1 VFEVL
6 PVQPGERIVGP
17 VPNEIQSLIARIDR
31 LTEQV
36 RGSGGELPLLHELKR
51 AADELEER
59 ARLYL
64 GLPPDPEG
72 EDPFAF
78 RRVEDGTLVLVWL
91 GEF

>member
-1 VFEVL
+1 MVDS
-6 PVQPGERIVGP
+6 
-17 VPNEIQSLIARIDR
+17 VPFRD
-31 LTEQV
+31 
-36 RGSGGELPLLHELKR
+36 LKR
-51 AADELEER
+51 AVGELEER

-78 RRVEDGTLVLVWL
+78 RRVEDGTLVLVGL